1 LHHKI
6 PWLIKTQPNPFSG
19 PSRVSRFEQSQ
30 VVPTPINVSFDA
42 HDNEIN
48 IDHDFLG
55 MFENAQTNQDVD
67 LSTLHDAIMNV
78 IERWGFG
85 LEVEHQTQT
94 HVAQLEAK
102 VKFAEE

>member
-1 LHHKI
+1 
-6 PWLIKTQPNPFSG
+6 
-19 PSRVSRFEQSQ
+19 
-30 VVPTPINVSFDA
+30 VPTPINVSFDD

-48 IDHDFLG
+48 IDHDFPG

-94 HVAQLEAK
+94 QVAQLEAK